1 MEENYLETLQDFC
14 KVLKLLDKQ
23 SQRDQSQLDCVKKL
37 RQILSNPSP
46 PINEVIQT
54 DVVSYL
60 VGFLKCQ
67 DPLLLYESAW
77 ALTNLVSGTDTNPT
91 NIVVESGAIPSL
103 VALLQFENKKIR
115 DQAVWALS
123 NISANTVTQRDLILE
138 SGALPPIITLV
149 RSVLHYPQQLDL
161 LQLGVWTLSNLCRS
175 KPSPDF
181 GLIYPVFSCFSDVLE
196 GSVDPDVIGN
206 ICWTLSDLTSTH
218 LGRNALI
225 STSCLPRLVETMHM
239 PLPIYMHSF
248 KIFGNLVSGSDA
260 QTAAVLTTDFLQIA
274 SGHLSRSPANNLLKE
289 ICYTL
294 SNISITSVDEVW
306 NYNFIKTFFS
316 YLDVK
321 FLTIGVK
328 TELMH
333 ALLNTIEKSNKFQ
346 IQTIVYTY
354 NAIQRLSNI
363 LDMETDAL
371 IVDLTLSIINIILKK
386 KTEYADL
393 MEKNGGF
400 DTIED
405 IISKGGEHSAK
416 ATRIRFRH
424 FQTVMARR
432 DLWKVLDGY
441 HNELLPTVIIDLIVG
456 FTYPSLVNP

>member
-1 MEENYLETLQDFC
+1 
-14 KVLKLLDKQ
+14 
-23 SQRDQSQLDCVKKL
+23 
-37 RQILSNPSP
+37 
-46 PINEVIQT
+46 
-54 DVVSYL
+54 
-60 VGFLKCQ
+60 
-67 DPLLLYESAW
+67 
-77 ALTNLVSGTDTNPT
+77 
-91 NIVVESGAIPSL
+91 
-103 VALLQFENKKIR
+103 
-115 DQAVWALS
+115 
-123 NISANTVTQRDLILE
+123 
-138 SGALPPIITLV
+138 
-149 RSVLHYPQQLDL
+149 
-161 LQLGVWTLSNLCRS
+161 
-175 KPSPDF
+175 
-181 GLIYPVFSCFSDVLE
+181 
-196 GSVDPDVIGN
+196 
-206 ICWTLSDLTSTH
+206 
-218 LGRNALI
+218 
-225 STSCLPRLVETMHM
+225 M

-274 SGHLSRSPANNLLKE
+274 SEHLSRSPANNLLKE

-321 FLTIGVK
+321 FLTIDVK

-371 IVDLTLSIINIILKK
+371 IVDLTLSIINIILNK

-416 ATRIRFRH
+416 ATRIRCRH